1 MTNSLQFFFTP
12 HIFFFSPPTGQSYEW
27 NPEFAGQEM
36 AGKRVIG
43 LIAQEVQKVLPE
55 VVQKDETTGFLS
67 VSYVEILPVLIDAF
81 NSFLL
86 EYKQDKSDLNMQ
98 VENLK
103 TQVHELSENLAQ
115 SMYIFYLRLEII
127 FDENLFQIFLMRIC
141 FKKNFSRTIFFFI
154 VNLLQFFYP
163 PQVGNIFL

>member
-1 MTNSLQFFFTP
+1 
-12 HIFFFSPPTGQSYEW
+12 
-27 NPEFAGQEM
+27 M

-115 SMYIFYLRLEII
+115 SM
-127 FDENLFQIFLMRIC
+127 C
-141 FKKNFSRTIFFFI
+141 IFFFT
-154 VNLLQFFYP
+154 
-163 PQVGNIFL
+163 